1 VRAVHDIV
9 SHGWRG
15 HGFDPDG
22 ELSAWLAE
30 DSIYTGLAC
39 WALATELH
47 AHHSVLWT
55 TGEHADHKA
64 VLLEPA
70 LLRTSRAHAEASD
83 DPTPPS
89 ATGHRVAT

>member
-1 VRAVHDIV
+1 MHDIV
-9 SHGWRG
+9 SHGWLG

-30 DSIYTGLAC
+30 DPIYKSLAR

-47 AHHSVLWT
+47 AHHCVLWT

-64 VLLEPA
+64 VLLDPE
-70 LLRTSRAHAEASD
+70 LLRAARA
-83 DPTPPS
+83 P
-89 ATGHRVAT
+89 GMFV